1 MESHKRKQFN
11 YECEVCAIVFATNEE
26 FSHASIHELPRA
38 EIKCEVCDYVF
49 AEKLDLIRHNMKE
62 HTNEKEK
69 VRQYSCEDCALQ
81 GENGIELKKHIQRT
95 RHNPTEY
102 NEKCY
107 TCKKEFSSYW
117 HLMNHRKLEHA
128 SSKICRYFKLN
139 KCIFDAS
146 DCWYKHPASS
156 FTEKEVDL
164 GHACD
169 KCEKVFESKSD
180 LMKHRK
186 TEHGSVISKCRKFAQ
201 GNCDYTDSTCWFS
214 HIEQNENLYDNTSN
228 NHETEIKDNF
238 FTWPKTKL
246 LQII

>member
-1 MESHKRKQFN
+1 
-11 YECEVCAIVFATNEE
+11 
-26 FSHASIHELPRA
+26 
-38 EIKCEVCDYVF
+38 
-49 AEKLDLIRHNMKE
+49 MKE

-69 VRQYSCEDCALQ
+69 VRQYNCEDCAFQ

-214 HIEQNENLYDNTSN
+214 HIEQNENLDDNTSN

-238 FTWPKTKL
+238 FHMAQDKTPPDYMTRIMGLIDKL
-246 LQII
+246 SMQVKNLENKSMNY